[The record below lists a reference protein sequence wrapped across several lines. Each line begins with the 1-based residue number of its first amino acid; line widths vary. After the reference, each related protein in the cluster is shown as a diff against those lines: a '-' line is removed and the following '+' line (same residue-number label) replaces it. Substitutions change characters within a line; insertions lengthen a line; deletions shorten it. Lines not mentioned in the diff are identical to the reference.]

1 MLHDFLVICR
11 PVAAGCKAETR
22 GLLADSK
29 QADQCPQVSMQ
40 PALLLA
46 QARARQQQQKHKIS
60 ISSNSVDAG
69 MQGWYSCSGVCT
81 VAAASK
87 CRKEQHCHALPPA
100 HVMSRACTGTVC
112 WPRIHTT
119 RLNSVIACL

>member
-1 MLHDFLVICR
+1 MLHVLLVICR

-46 QARARQQQQKHKIS
+46 QARAMAAAARAQLFNQQQQ
-60 ISSNSVDAG
+60 
-69 MQGWYSCSGVCT
+69 
-81 VAAASK
+81 
-87 CRKEQHCHALPPA
+87 R
-100 HVMSRACTGTVC
+100 
-112 WPRIHTT
+112 
-119 RLNSVIACL
+119 